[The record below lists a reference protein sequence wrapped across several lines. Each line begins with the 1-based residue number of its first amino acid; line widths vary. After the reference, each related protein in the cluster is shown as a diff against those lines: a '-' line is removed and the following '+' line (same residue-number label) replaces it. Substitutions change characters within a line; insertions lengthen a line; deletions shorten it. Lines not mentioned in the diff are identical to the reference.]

1 MRNTFLIF
9 AACFS
14 FARLTAQSIYELSE
28 VMEVRIYFDRPDWDT
43 YLDSL
48 KQLGSDDRLEGQV
61 VVNGIKYEKAGVR
74 YKGNSSYF
82 NVRNSGAAKLP
93 FNIKVNYKD
102 KRQSLPGGYATLK
115 LSNVFRDPSF
125 LREVLSY
132 EIAGKYMPAPKAN
145 FAKVFVNDKFLG
157 LYNNTESVDE
167 KFLRKYFAD
176 NSGSL
181 LKCDPNWHA
190 KKIPDCPE
198 GDKASLMYLGEDS
211 TCYMGLYELKTKTG
225 WNDLIYLTKVL
236 NKQSESLEQVMDVDQ
251 FLWMLAF
258 NNVLVNLDS
267 YTGRLCHNYYI
278 YRDTLGFYHP
288 IVWDMN
294 LSLGGFRYTGLGSPL
309 SNEKM
314 QRLSPFVHYKQKNPK
329 RPLITNLLGNS
340 LYRKIYIA
348 HIRTILQENFSNA
361 AYLKRAEEIR
371 AMIDPF
377 VQEDQNKL
385 YSYEA
390 FQDNSI
396 SVMMNGMTVNQQK
409 FDGEKG
415 QLTQMGQKQE
425 LKGAELEDMK
435 RQAVLFPELTYKEDG
450 YSMELKGIEKIDG
463 ENAYRIVLSK
473 GETKFTEYFSV
484 KTSLKLRSIN
494 TQDSSAGRV
503 TVTNDYSA
511 YDEVDGIKFPHQ
523 LTTVGVM
530 PIPIEM
536 KISSIAINKG
546 IDDSVFSIE

>member
-1 MRNTFLIF
+1 MRSTFLIF
-9 AACFS
+9 AACFT

-48 KQLGSDDRLEGQV
+48 KQLGNDDRLEGQV

-74 YKGNSSYF
+74 YKGNSSYY
-82 NVRNSGAAKLP
+82 NVRNTGAAKLP
-93 FNIKVNYKD
+93 FNIKVNYKN
-102 KRQSLPGGYATLK
+102 KRQNLPGGYTTLK

-132 EIAGKYMPAPKAN
+132 EIAGKYMPAPRAN
-145 FAKVFVNDKFLG
+145 FAKVFVNDEFLG

-167 KFLRKYFAD
+167 IFLRKYFAD
-176 NSGSL
+176 NSGPL

-225 WNDLIYLTKVL
+225 WDDLIYLTKVL
-236 NKQSESLEQVMDVDQ
+236 NKKSESLEQVMVVDQ

-314 QRLSPFVHYKQKNPK
+314 QRLSPFVHYKQKNHK
-329 RPLITNLLGNS
+329 RPLITILLGNS

-348 HIRTILQENFSNA
+348 HIRTILHENFSNA
-361 AYLKRAEEIR
+361 AYLKRAEDIR
-371 AMIDPF
+371 AMIDPL
-377 VQEDQNKL
+377 VQEDQSKL

-390 FQDNSI
+390 FQDNVHKSTKAGKSFIIGIEELMSKRTEYLSQHPLLLIMPPVISEVAHIDYGASI
-396 SVMMNGMTVNQQK
+396 AVNAKIEGTQK
-409 FDGEKG
+409 AWLYYRFGKEGGFSRLEMFDDSGHNDQLEADGIWGGTLEAKPNLQYYIVAEGEKSAA
-415 QLTQMGQKQE
+415 LSPE
-425 LKGAELEDMK
+425 RASLE
-435 RQAVLFPELTYKEDG
+435 FY
-450 YSMELKGIEKIDG
+450 
-463 ENAYRIVLSK
+463 
-473 GETKFTEYFSV
+473 
-484 KTSLKLRSIN
+484 
-494 TQDSSAGRV
+494 
-503 TVTNDYSA
+503 
-511 YDEVDGIKFPHQ
+511 
-523 LTTVGVM
+523 GV
-530 PIPIEM
+530 
-536 KISSIAINKG
+536 NLN
-546 IDDSVFSIE
+546 